1 MLQERL
7 PTKRDAIYAIASL
20 YPDASHYKLARVL
33 GVSDAYISK
42 TLKEAKKTKI
52 ERVMEN
58 KKQEW
63 GGVTASVETITP
75 EIADE
80 FLSIN
85 TNNRK
90 VNKETVDDYV
100 AQMKKGLWRLNGE
113 PIIISSANVI
123 LDGQH
128 RLLAVKKSGVTIQS
142 LVVWGVDGG
151 ESFATIDTGR
161 TRTASDILSIC
172 KIPNA
177 NRLAAGITRY
187 FTFNTGR
194 EAVVFSA
201 GGKALRNNKKS
212 KAEVLSFYE
221 QHEDLCKNVNAAT
234 ARCYDK
240 YALLPYPTVFAI
252 QMYLIINKGYDED
265 RVFGFFYQLFLS
277 ENVENNTINILREK
291 LLQHA
296 MKMYVLTSQQRLTY
310 VVKTWNAYVM
320 GKELTK
326 LQYKPDREGV
336 PDFLDAPGLK

>member
-1 MLQERL
+1 M
-7 PTKRDAIYAIASL
+7 
-20 YPDASHYKLARVL
+20 
-33 GVSDAYISK
+33 
-42 TLKEAKKTKI
+42 
-52 ERVMEN
+52 
-58 KKQEW
+58 
-63 GGVTASVETITP
+63 
-75 EIADE
+75 
-80 FLSIN
+80 
-85 TNNRK
+85 
-90 VNKETVDDYV
+90 
-100 AQMKKGLWRLNGE
+100 
-113 PIIISSANVI
+113 
-123 LDGQH
+123 
-128 RLLAVKKSGVTIQS
+128 TIQS

-296 MKMYVLTSQQRLTY
+296 MKMYVLTSQQRITY

-326 LQYKPDREGV
+326 LQYNPDREGV